1 MSVRTNQI
9 GRYITLGSKCLNTFD
24 DRVRSRQFSEAPAFD
39 DKTRSKVKETVG
51 ALDISSGTEAY
62 GREATRFGAVGG
74 RIIFMNLT
82 IRTETGTAVF
92 FIIELVSKVDFTR
105 TEAIGDTILCREI
118 IQPHD
123 NMMKQMHEH
132 DLWELGVG

>member
-1 MSVRTNQI
+1 VSVCKNQI
-9 GRYITLGSKCLNTFD
+9 GRYITLDSKCLNAFD

-74 RIIFMNLT
+74 RIIFINLT
-82 IRTETGTAVF
+82 IRTKRGTAVF
-92 FIIELVSKVDFTR
+92 FIIELVSKDDFTR
-105 TEAIGDTILCREI
+105 TEEIGDTILCRKLFN
-118 IQPHD
+118 H
-123 NMMKQMHEH
+123 MTT
-132 DLWELGVG
+132 